1 MIRKVLLCIAIL
13 MVFGCSND
21 TEELGIIARVN
32 DEPIL
37 LSQLEFQHDQFQADT
52 AGTYVPSVEKLK
64 AEYGEILS
72 ELIVQELV
80 VQELAKRDLPVTEH
94 ELLKA
99 EETVR
104 ADYPEGA
111 FDQMLVE
118 EYIDLKAW
126 RHQLRNHLAMK
137 KFYHQ
142 VLRPQIK
149 IDYKEAEQYYRDH
162 ISDFYLPESMR
173 ILVVRGPSRE
183 IVGKA
188 VEKYMAEKDSLNLE
202 TAFGEVETREVVVR
216 EGRLSAA
223 WKNAVTGL
231 NPGQS
236 SGVLT
241 DRFGFE
247 ALVLLDRIP
256 AKVLAPTQ
264 AYPLVEKA
272 LLEVK
277 LRNAFEEWLDQAI
290 ASAKITVSSH
300 LLPDENPKKEEMGA
314 PDLPG
319 EEPSDDAYGQ
329 SVEEN
334 YDQSDEDSEQP
345 PAESMEQQDSYGQP
359 DGQSDDG
366 SYEGPPDQ
374 MDNPPGDIDTGE
386 GAGI

>member
-1 MIRKVLLCIAIL
+1 MIRKIFLYIALI

-21 TEELGIIARVN
+21 VEELGIIARVN

-64 AEYGEILS
+64 AEYGEILT

-80 VQELAKRDLPVTEH
+80 VQELVKRDQPVTEH

-99 EETVR
+99 EEAVR

-118 EYIDLKAW
+118 EYIDLKSW

-183 IVGKA
+183 IVGRA
-188 VEKYMAEKDSLNLE
+188 VEKYMAEQDSLNLE

-223 WKNAVTGL
+223 WKNAITGL
-231 NPGQS
+231 KPGQS

-247 ALVLLDRIP
+247 ALVLIERIP
-256 AKVLAPTQ
+256 AKVLTPTQ

-277 LRNAFEEWLDQAI
+277 LRTAFEEWLTQAI
-290 ASAKITVSSH
+290 ATAKITVSSH
-300 LLPDENPKKEEMGA
+300 LLPDENPKSEEVVA

-319 EEPSDDAYGQ
+319 EQPSDDAYGQ
-329 SVEEN
+329 SI
-334 YDQSDEDSEQP
+334 DDSL
-345 PAESMEQQDSYGQP
+345 D
-359 DGQSDDG
+359 QSDDG
-366 SYEGPPDQ
+366 SGQPSESLEPHDAYEQPEEGTFEDLQ
-374 MDNPPGDIDTGE
+374 EQLDNPSGDIDTGE